1 MSLGKSKCEPARSA
15 LDDLREAIHQ
25 FESEG
30 LPFPPVPTALRA
42 SVRSLSPWVY
52 GTRSDAR
59 GLYELAWFVEEA
71 EHGRAAP
78 YVMLGHAGYGFNS
91 WAIHFY
97 VVQPPLAL
105 FIQSQWGNAFADRD
119 EATRELTARF
129 ALAATLM
136 EAAQQARQAGALP
149 PSARLFVVVSDF
161 YGSRWKKVMDDEEA
175 AAIPWNES
183 ATALEDA
190 LDWIHAAQ
198 RN

>member
-1 MSLGKSKCEPARSA
+1 MGPA
-15 LDDLREAIHQ
+15 LDDLSKAVRQ

-30 LPFPPVPTALRA
+30 LPFPPVPPALRA
-42 SVRSLSPWVY
+42 SVRSLSSWVY

-59 GLYELAWFVEEA
+59 ELHELAWFVEEA
-71 EHGRAAP
+71 EHGQAAP

-105 FIQSQWGNAFADRD
+105 FIQSQWGGVFVDRR

-136 EAAQQARQAGALP
+136 EAAQQARQTGALP
-149 PSARLFVVVSDF
+149 PPARLFVVVSDF
-161 YGSRWKKVMDDEEA
+161 YGSRWKTVADDEDA
-175 AAIPWNES
+175 ATIPWNES
-183 ATALEDA
+183 ATALQDA
-190 LDWIHAAQ
+190 LDWIRAAQ
-198 RN
+198 RD